1 MIETKLKTKSN
12 FVGYL
17 GIKNYSRIEQDL
29 ILPTVR
35 RFFLAQEIQAYK
47 VINEQAG
54 FADLDFNRYNFDDF
68 FAHFY
73 DFIVN
78 GIKKNG
84 DNVEIV
90 VTYCITLDEEN
101 CSKTCDK
108 THIRYDE
115 ILLYQ
120 QPVFYFIYVDR
131 KDIFS
136 CLRTMPVVGSTI
148 IG

>member
-1 MIETKLKTKSN
+1 MIETKLKSKSN

-17 GIKNYSRIEQDL
+17 GIKNYSRFEEDF

-35 RFFLAQEIQAYK
+35 RFFAAQEIKSYK
-47 VINEQAG
+47 AINEQEG
-54 FADLDFNRYNFDDF
+54 FADLDFNRSNFDDF

-73 DFIVN
+73 GFIVN
-78 GIKKNG
+78 EIKRNG

-115 ILLYQ
+115 IFLYE
-120 QPVFYFIYVDR
+120 QPVFYFIYVDI

-136 CLRTMPVVGSTI
+136 CLRTMPVIGSTVI
-148 IG
+148 D